1 MTKRFKLMLP
11 VALAGL
17 LVWSAA
23 ADGRFAAWTARLHDW
38 ATDAAAPSGKE
49 QGGGGLSANA
59 AAAGAG
65 GNNAG
70 EAADKD
76 APAVGS
82 LAAKAAIVIDASSG
96 DILYRAADTK
106 RMYPASTTK
115 VLTALVA
122 IERGN
127 LNDIV
132 TVGDEVKPEEADE
145 SSAGL
150 APGERL
156 KLADLISAML
166 LPSGND
172 AARAVAVYIGRQ
184 SEKSPSLSAAKAT
197 RAFVALMNARAKQA
211 GATGSHFDNPHGLHS
226 ANHYTTARDMALIAQ
241 AAMKLPAFQSIVA
254 KRSYNAPLQ
263 GTKASLPLMNRNLL
277 LQPDSGY
284 YVQGVSG
291 VKTGFTDQA
300 GYCLVS
306 SATRGGST
314 IIAVA
319 MHSTSE
325 GVWTDS
331 ARLLAYG
338 FHTIKS
344 KER

>member
-1 MTKRFKLMLP
+1 MTNRFKLTL
-11 VALAGL
+11 LAVLSGL

-23 ADGRFAAWTARLHDW
+23 ADGRFAALTTRLHGW
-38 ATDAAAPSGKE
+38 ASDVAVPGGKE
-49 QGGGGLSANA
+49 QGGGGPSAVA
-59 AAAGAG
+59 
-65 GNNAG
+65 
-70 EAADKD
+70 EAADAGKNAGKATD
-76 APAVGS
+76 GTPAIGS
-82 LAAKAAIVIDASSG
+82 LDAKAAIVIDAASG
-96 DILYRAADTK
+96 DVLYRAADTK
-106 RMYPASTTK
+106 RVYPASTTK
-115 VLTALVA
+115 VLSALVA

-150 APGERL
+150 VPGERL
-156 KLADLISAML
+156 KLVDLIGAML

-184 SEKSPSLSAAKAT
+184 SEKSPTLSAAKAT
-197 RAFVALMNARAKQA
+197 RAFVTLMNARAKQA
-211 GATGSHFDNPHGLHS
+211 GATGSNFVNPHGLHN

-241 AAMKLPAFQSIVA
+241 AAMKLPAFQTIVA
-254 KRSYNAPLQ
+254 KRSYDAKLQ
-263 GTKASLPLMNRNLL
+263 GKGGSLPLVNRNLL

-306 SATRGGST
+306 SATRGGSS

-319 MHSTSE
+319 MHSTSV

-331 ARLLAYG
+331 AQLLAYG
-338 FHTIKS
+338 FNTIKS